1 MSENQVNSTEENINN
16 FVELNE
22 AFKNCT
28 KETKE
33 HIKKDLKNFA
43 DLVPQIPGITAA
55 AINRGLKKQVDRINE
70 EFGEIDT
77 QSIAN
82 SLELGAQAGLKAK
95 ENEYWESQ
103 NPKKSKVITSKVT
116 DVKNKSLDKRAK
128 RVDKAVKI
136 TSGIAKGLALFG
148 QKGLAKRMQDVVTEK
163 GTNYIMKD
171 SRAGKILENVTD
183 FGYTVAFG
191 AKWTGET
198 IVEGAKI
205 VRDNV
210 ENGIETVVEK
220 AVQYGKDV
228 KEGLENVEVQND
240 LNYMNLAREAIDKN
254 QEVEQWQNAHEDR
267 NSGVTGAVKGI
278 TKASTGFKAFFAQ
291 GKIKVSSLA
300 AKGVA
305 LSGKKG
311 LAEEIAAKGFNTD
324 KNMVKKESRIAKFA
338 QRMAESGFIKADK
351 FRAGVDH
358 TKEMAGAYARA
369 GVQTAKETV
378 HNVKDA
384 IDTGVTAAYTYT
396 TDGIDA
402 VKDVIDTGIVSA
414 YTHVTD
420 GIDNVKDVI
429 ETGKVAAYTYATD
442 GIKAAKNGVL
452 DFGRAAKKETLE
464 FGKAT
469 YKGAATAVAI
479 ASIPLEAVA
488 AGAVWSADKVAKGAK
503 YTGSKIL
510 DGAEIAGEKISEAK
524 TKISENKTKAS
535 KGIKSMMRSFASSI
549 VEKLGNSIEKDDEK
563 LKQFGEPEKAANTK
577 TIEDVGMEIG

>member
-198 IVEGAKI
+198 IVEGAKF
-205 VRDNV
+205 VRNNV

-254 QEVEQWQNAHEDR
+254 QEVEQWQNAHKDR

-278 TKASTGFKAFFAQ
+278 TKASTRFKAFFAQ

-324 KNMVKKESRIAKFA
+324 ENMVKKESRIAKFA
-338 QRMAESGFIKADK
+338 QRMAESGFMKADK

-369 GVQTAKETV
+369 GVYTVQETA
-378 HNVKDA
+378 HNVKD
-384 IDTGVTAAYTYT
+384 T
-396 TDGIDA
+396 
-402 VKDVIDTGIVSA
+402 IDTGITS
-414 YTHVTD
+414 
-420 GIDNVKDVI
+420 
-429 ETGKVAAYTYATD
+429 
-442 GIKAAKNGVL
+442 AKNGVL

-577 TIEDVGMEIG
+577 TVEDVGMEIG